1 MCHITPKKKQNPS
14 FLNTQ
19 EKNTKPENTKLM
31 KTTSCKDFAA
41 NSRHISSSSFF
52 FFLLLLLL
60 LRIIIIINII
70 TIQTQNLMSDD
81 VSIDQR
87 LVTKCLTILIL
98 VSPSPWNAQTNP
110 QRQKTKENCRCCTAL
125 HCTAQNRE
133 TPTSFFAW

>member
-1 MCHITPKKKQNPS
+1 MCHITPKKKQSPS

-31 KTTSCKDFAA
+31 KTTSCKDFLQ
-41 NSRHISSSSFF
+41 IPDTFL
-52 FFLLLLLL
+52 LLLLLL
-60 LRIIIIINII
+60 LRIIINIIII

-98 VSPSPWNAQTNP
+98 VSPSPWNARTNP

-125 HCTAQNRE
+125 HCTAL
-133 TPTSFFAW
+133 